1 MKRSHV
7 THPISQ
13 KILLWIHAFFLILS
27 GCGSGPSDPSNA
39 TVHKGFQKVD
49 FPNEARELITP
60 IPQFQSYNDSKAKL
74 GKKLFRDPR
83 LSKDNTISCS
93 HCHRLDKGGVDGL
106 QFSIGV
112 GGKVGHINAPTVFNA
127 GNNFVQFWDGRARN
141 LKEQAKFPITNPKE
155 MASSFKEII
164 AKLSK
169 DSAYQKAFKALY
181 KEGITEDTIVNALTE
196 FQKALVTPNSRF
208 DQYLRGNKEIL
219 TEEEVKGFQLFK
231 SKGCIAC
238 HNGVNVGGNMYQKI
252 GVMQKYSDPSHNLG
266 RYNVT
271 KREEDKYYFKVP
283 SLRNIDLTAPYF
295 HNGLVATLNDAVQL
309 MAYYQLGKILKQE
322 ESHKIVLFLK
332 TLTGKTP
339 AILRKNP

>member
-1 MKRSHV
+1 MDKSHE
-7 THPISQ
+7 THFLAY
-13 KILLWIHAFFLILS
+13 KTLLWVYPFFLVLS
-27 GCGSGPSDPSNA
+27 GCGLSPSDTSNDP
-39 TVHKGFQKVD
+39 VNKGFQEVD

-60 IPQFQSYNDSKAKL
+60 LPQFQSYNESKAQL
-74 GKKLFRDPR
+74 GKKLFNDPR

-93 HCHRLDKGGVDGL
+93 HCHRLDKGGADGS

-112 GGKVGHINAPTVFNA
+112 DGKLGHINAPTVFNTV
-127 GNNFVQFWDGRARN
+127 NNFVQFWDGRAKD
-141 LKEQAKFPITNPKE
+141 LKEQAKVHITNPNG

-164 AKLSK
+164 SKLSK
-169 DSAYQKAFKALY
+169 DSDYQKAFKALY
-181 KEGITEDTIVNALTE
+181 KDGITEDAVVNALAE
-196 FQKALVTPNSRF
+196 FEKALVTPDSPF
-208 DQYLRGNKEIL
+208 DRYLRGDKKALTQEEIR
-219 TEEEVKGFQLFK
+219 GFQLFK

-238 HNGVNVGGNMYQKI
+238 HNGVNVGGNMYQKL

-309 MAYYQLGKILKQE
+309 MAYYQLGRVLKQE
-322 ESHKIVLFLK
+322 ESDKIVLFLK
-332 TLTGKTP
+332 TLTGETP
-339 AILRKNP
+339 AILGKNP

>member
-1 MKRSHV
+1 MKESHV
-7 THPISQ
+7 IHPISQ
-13 KILLWIHAFFLILS
+13 KIFLWIYPLFFILS
-27 GCGSGPSDPSNA
+27 GCGLSPSDSSNESINR
-39 TVHKGFQKVD
+39 GFQKVD

-60 IPQFQSYNDSKAKL
+60 IPQFHSYNDSKAKL
-74 GKKLFRDPR
+74 GKKLFSDPR
-83 LSKDNTISCS
+83 LSKNNTISCS
-93 HCHRLDKGGVDGL
+93 HCHRLDKGGTDGL
-106 QFSIGV
+106 QFSVGV
-112 GGKVGHINAPTVFNA
+112 DGKVGHINAPTVFNA
-127 GNNFVQFWDGRARN
+127 SNNFVQFWDGRARD
-141 LKEQAKFPITNPKE
+141 LKEQAKFPIINSNE

-181 KEGITEDTIVNALTE
+181 KQGIKEDTIVDALTE
-196 FQKALVTPNSRF
+196 FQIALVTPNSRF

-219 TEEEVKGFQLFK
+219 TEEEIKGFQLFK

-238 HNGVNVGGNMYQKI
+238 HNGVNVGGNMYQKF

-283 SLRNIDLTAPYF
+283 GLRNIDLTAPYF

-309 MAYYQLGKILKQE
+309 MAYYQLGRILKQE
-322 ESHKIVLFLK
+322 ESEKIVLFLK
-332 TLTGKTP
+332 TLTGETP